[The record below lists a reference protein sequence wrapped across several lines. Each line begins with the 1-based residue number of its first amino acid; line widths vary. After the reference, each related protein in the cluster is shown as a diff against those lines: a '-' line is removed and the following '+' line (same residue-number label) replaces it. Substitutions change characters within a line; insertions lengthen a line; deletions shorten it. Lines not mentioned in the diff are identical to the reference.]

1 MAERLFLGFDAGGT
15 RTVCL
20 AGDGRAILGRGEA
33 GPANPNVTGLAGFRR
48 AVVEAAG
55 EALRGLGDRRA
66 VAAWIG
72 VAGSDR
78 PAVRDA
84 LRSAALQALA
94 VDEVHISHDARL
106 VLAAAGVATGIAV
119 VAGTGS
125 SVYGLG
131 RAGHEVKVGG
141 WGHLLGDE
149 GSAHDI
155 GRAALRAVAQAADGR
170 GPATRL
176 TEDITRALGVSV
188 AEELRERCY
197 PAASVSEVA
206 GLAAVVLD
214 LASEDGVAASILRA
228 AAADLALA
236 VAVCDERMQEPHSS
250 PRVIVA
256 AGGLLRPRSP
266 LLAFLEAALQA
277 RDASYQVSPLLAE
290 PASGALALARDGPTT
305 DEQPARHPSP
315 ASSRS

>member
-1 MAERLFLGFDAGGT
+1 MPERRYLGIDAGGST
-15 RTVCL
+15 TVCMV
-20 AGDGRAILGRGEA
+20 GDGTATLGRGVAA
-33 GPANPNVTGLAGFRR
+33 GANPTLVGVDGFR
-48 AVVEAAG
+48 AAIVAATTA
-55 EALRGLGDRRA
+55 ALRDLQPAPIAVAWLGVAGSERPGMRAELRA
-66 VAAWIG
+66 VAAE
-72 VAGSDR
+72 
-78 PAVRDA
+78 A
-84 LRSAALQALA
+84 LGAED
-94 VDEVHISHDARL
+94 VEISHDARL
-106 VLAAAGVATGIAV
+106 LLAAADLDHGIGL

-125 SVYGLG
+125 SAFG
-131 RAGHEVKVGG
+131 RTEDGRELSLGG
-141 WGHLLGDE
+141 WGYLLGDE

-188 AEELRERCY
+188 GEELRERCY
-197 PAASVSEVA
+197 PAVSVSEVA

-305 DEQPARHPSP
+305 DEQPARHRSP